1 MRVGIFHNAYVW
13 RGGEDAVVALE
24 VELLRKA
31 GVEVTLFTVDNR
43 DAKLETFAGRL
54 RVGLRARRS
63 PDAARRVAAF
73 LAAHPIDVAHVHN
86 HFPLLTPAVHEVL
99 HAHGIPVVQTLHNY
113 RLFCANGAFLRGGR
127 PCEDCV
133 AAGPWNAVRYGCYRG
148 SRVQTA
154 VWAEATAH
162 HRRQR
167 TFERCVTLFV
177 APSEF
182 ARSKLVAAGLDPS
195 KIVVKPNPVADPG
208 EPRFGGHGAVYVGR
222 LSEEKGPRVL
232 LEAWRELGG
241 LPLAMV
247 GSGPLETELRELGAR
262 IPGVRFTGQLPPE
275 GVREQLREALFLVA
289 PSICYENF
297 PLAVAEAM
305 AAGKPSIASH
315 PTAMAELVEPRRTGL
330 LFPSGD
336 ARALAQACRE
346 LAADPARA
354 EAMGREARAR
364 YEDELGPERSVER
377 LLAVYRRAR
386 DFAGRTSARR

>member
-1 MRVGIFHNAYVW
+1 VRVGIFHNLYVW

-24 VELLRKA
+24 AELLRKA
-31 GVEVTLFTVDNR
+31 GVQVDLFTLDNR
-43 DAKLETFAGRL
+43 EARLGSLAGRL
-54 RVGLRARRS
+54 RAGLRVRGSAES
-63 PDAARRVAAF
+63 ARRVGEF
-73 LAAHPIDVAHVHN
+73 LDAHPIDVAHVHN
-86 HFPLLTPAVHEVL
+86 FFPLLTPAAHEAL
-99 HAHGIPVVQTLHNY
+99 HARGIPVVQTLHNY
-113 RLFCANGAFLRGGR
+113 RLFCANGAFLREGR

-133 AAGPWNAVRYGCYRG
+133 TAGPWNAVRHGCYRG

-154 VWAEATAH
+154 VWAEATARE
-162 HRRQR
+162 RRRR
-167 TFERCVTLFV
+167 TFERCVALFV

-182 ARSKLVAAGLDPS
+182 ARSKLVAAGLDPV
-195 KIVVKPNPVADPG
+195 KVVVKPNPVADPG
-208 EPRFGGHGAVYVGR
+208 EPRFGGRGAVYVGR
-222 LSEEKGPRVL
+222 LSEEKGPRLL
-232 LEAWRELGG
+232 LEAWREMAG
-241 LPLAMV
+241 LPLTVV
-247 GSGPLETELRELGAR
+247 GSGPLAAELRELGVG

-305 AAGKPSIASH
+305 AAGKPAVASH
-315 PTAMAELVEPRRTGL
+315 PTAMAELVEPGRTGL

-364 YEDELGPERSVER
+364 YEDELGPDRSVAR
-377 LLAVYRRAR
+377 LLSLYRLAR
-386 DFAGRTSARR
+386 EVGARGTARL

>member
-31 GVEVTLFTVDNR
+31 GVEVRLFSVDNR
-43 DAKLETFAGRL
+43 EAGLDSFAGRL
-54 RVGLRARRS
+54 RVGLGARGSRR
-63 PDAARRVAAF
+63 AARQVAGF
-73 LAAHPIDVAHVHN
+73 VSEHPIDLAHVHN
-86 HFPLLTPAVHEVL
+86 YFPLLTPAVHERL
-99 HAHGIPVVQTLHNY
+99 HARGIPVVQTLHNY
-113 RLFCANGAFLRGGR
+113 RLFCAYGAFLRGGR

-133 AAGPWNAVRYGCYRG
+133 SAGPWNAVRHGCYRG

-167 TFERCVTLFV
+167 TFERCVTRFV

-182 ARSKLVAAGLDPS
+182 ARNKLVAAGLDPA
-195 KIVVKPNPVADPG
+195 KVVVKPNPVADPG
-208 EPRFGGHGAVYVGR
+208 EPRFGGRGAVYVGR
-222 LSEEKGPRVL
+222 LSEEKGARVL
-232 LEAWRELGG
+232 LEAWRELAG
-241 LPLAMV
+241 LPLTLV
-247 GSGPLETELRELGAR
+247 GSGPLESELREIGGR
-262 IPGVRFTGQLPPE
+262 IPGVRFAGQLPPE

-305 AAGKPSIASH
+305 AAGKPAVASH
-315 PTAMAELVEPRRTGL
+315 PTAMAEWVEAGRTGL

-354 EAMGREARAR
+354 EAMGREARTR
-364 YEDELGPERSVER
+364 YEDELGPERSTQH
-377 LLAVYRRAR
+377 LLALYADVL
-386 DFAGRTSARR
+386 ARR

>member
-31 GVEVTLFTVDNR
+31 GVEVKLFTVDNR
-43 DAKLETFAGRL
+43 EAGLGSLAGRL

-63 PDAARRVAAF
+63 RGAARRVAEF
-73 LAAHPIDVAHVHN
+73 LAAHPIDLAHVHN
-86 HFPLLTPAVHEVL
+86 FFPLLTPALHELL
-99 HAHGIPVVQTLHNY
+99 HARGIPVVQTLHNY

-133 AAGPWNAVRYGCYRG
+133 AAGPWNALRHGCYRG
-148 SRVQTA
+148 SRLQTA

-162 HRRQR
+162 HRRRR

-177 APSEF
+177 APSGF
-182 ARSKLVAAGLDPS
+182 ARSKLVAAGLDPA
-195 KIVVKPNPVADPG
+195 KVVVKPNPVSDPG
-208 EPRFGGHGAVYVGR
+208 EPRFGGRGAVYVGR
-222 LSEEKGPRVL
+222 LSEEKGARVL
-232 LEAWRELGG
+232 LEAWRELAG
-241 LPLAMV
+241 LPLALV
-247 GSGPLETELRELGAR
+247 GSGPLESELRELGAGIR
-262 IPGVRFTGQLPPE
+262 GVRFTGQLPPE

-305 AAGKPSIASH
+305 AAGKPAVASH
-315 PTAMAELVEPRRTGL
+315 PTAMAELVEPGRTGL

-364 YEDELGPERSVER
+364 YQDEFGPERSTAR
-377 LLAVYRRAR
+377 LLALYTGVL
-386 DFAGRTSARR
+386 GSG